1 MPIIPDFLFELHH
14 TENEKILNETLRTST
29 PSPLQEYRD
38 RMSLLEKP
46 KLLPEYSRGT
56 LPVFKSSTNGD
67 ATSSGLNL
75 QCTCRQDANGEF
87 VTEITSAASINDQ
100 QDQELNREGVP
111 PGSWS
116 ARKGRWT
123 TTTTEEP
130 EPTPPG
136 STISPLQKQR
146 HEDLQKENLE
156 VGVMFASKPIIQAI
170 TNPFVGTLTNK

>member
-56 LPVFKSSTNGD
+56 LPVVKSSTNGD
-67 ATSSGLNL
+67 ATNNGLNL

-87 VTEITSAASINDQ
+87 VTEITSAADINDQ
-100 QDQELNREGVP
+100 QDQDLNREGIP
-111 PGSWS
+111 PGSLPWS
-116 ARKGRWT
+116 GRIGRW

-130 EPTPPG
+130 EPTTG
-136 STISPLQKQR
+136 STVSPLQKQR
-146 HEDLQKENLE
+146 HEDLQKENFE

-170 TNPFVGTLTNK
+170 TNPFVGTLTNR